1 MKNYVRMTDRDN
13 VVTMLRHLDPGE
25 IINVDGVKI
34 KATHDVPAYHKIA
47 IAEIKAADHQNVFIS
62 GILRLLW
69 TARHCDPLCLRHG
82 DVLEK
87 VLVHVGSDIYRR
99 TP

>member
-47 IAEIKAADHQNVFIS
+47 IAEIKAGNTVVKYGESIGSASRDIQIGDWVHIQNLKSSRGRGDH
-62 GILRLLW
+62 
-69 TARHCDPLCLRHG
+69 
-82 DVLEK
+82 
-87 VLVHVGSDIYRR
+87 
-99 TP
+99 

>member
-1 MKNYVRMTDRDN
+1 MKKMKNYVRMTDRDN

-47 IAEIKAADHQNVFIS
+47 IAEIKAGNTVVKYGESIGSASRDIQIGDWVHIQNLES
-62 GILRLLW
+62 SRGR
-69 TARHCDPLCLRHG
+69 G
-82 DVLEK
+82 D
-87 VLVHVGSDIYRR
+87 R
-99 TP
+99 

>member
-13 VVTMLRHLDPGE
+13 VVTMLRHLDSGE

-47 IAEIKAADHQNVFIS
+47 IEEIKAGNTVVKYGESIGSASRDIQIGDWVHIQNLES
-62 GILRLLW
+62 SRGR
-69 TARHCDPLCLRHG
+69 G
-82 DVLEK
+82 D
-87 VLVHVGSDIYRR
+87 R
-99 TP
+99 